1 MIRGIPGLENVFF
14 IIGLYYGFE
23 KPSGGPNTFL
33 RALVNDLIDLFQN
46 GFVHCDRLFIV
57 KDVVFICYSP
67 ARAFVLGVKY
77 HSGYS
82 SCSKCTTV
90 RITEFKPS
98 ELRRLVRPK
107 GRVVFPGVT
116 APLRDDDS
124 FRQREDPDHHN
135 YYSIIEELEPID
147 MVYDFPVDS
156 MHLVHEGAGQ
166 KLIMLL
172 MEDSDYKISRISV
185 RRCCSL

>member
-1 MIRGIPGLENVFF
+1 MI
-14 IIGLYYGFE
+14 
-23 KPSGGPNTFL
+23 L
-33 RALVNDLIDLFQN
+33 RYLFQN
-46 GFVHCDRLFIV
+46 GFVHCDRLFTV
-57 KDVVFICYSP
+57 KGVVFVDSP
-67 ARAFVLGVKY
+67 ARAFVSGVKY

-82 SCSKCTTV
+82 SCSRCTTEG
-90 RITEFKPS
+90 ITAFKPS

-107 GRVVFPGVT
+107 GWVAFPGVT

-124 FRQREDPDHHN
+124 FSQREDPYHHN

-147 MVYDFPVDS
+147 IVYDFPVDP

-172 MEDSDYKISRISV
+172 MEDSNYKIIPTSV
-185 RRCCSL
+185 RRVNEYMEYLSKFTHRDFACRARKFSSQMKAAE